1 MVRLALHSRRSR
13 SVHHLG
19 AVRRHDPRG
28 VCLRLCVRAGRQDRY
43 LQIVGHP
50 RGRHHR
56 VRRAAVP
63 LSAERS
69 VPAAAGVQPVIST
82 AITDLWYG
90 FGVALEPHNLMY
102 CFLGVLVGNL
112 VGVLPGMGPVATISI
127 LLPLTFGMPP
137 VPAILMLSGVYYGAQ
152 YGGAICSILLNLPCH
167 PPHAVT
173 CLDGFPLTKQGKGG
187 TALGITIIAAFIGAS
202 FGITEMIFLAPFLV
216 SVALKFGPAE
226 VCSLMLVGLLAGST
240 LAKGSPLNGIAMTVL
255 GLFIGIVG
263 SDIETGTPRFTFGI
277 AELFDGVEIIALALG
292 MFGIAEFMNSINN
305 TESVDLRYA
314 KVGISDM
321 FPSKADLKLA
331 FWPMI
336 RGTFIGSLCALIP
349 GTGPTIASFVSYA
362 AEKKI
367 SRTPERF
374 GHGAIEGVAC
384 PEASTHSSVQG
395 DFIPT
400 MSLGIPG
407 DTVMA
412 LLLGALI
419 IHGIVPGPQLISQHA
434 DIFWGLIASFWIG
447 NILLVILNVPMIG
460 LWVKLLIIPYRY
472 IYPSAMFFVCIVVYA
487 ANNDMFQVGETMFIG
502 VVGYILLRLDFH
514 PAPIL
519 LGFVLG
525 PRFEENFRGSLL
537 ISRGDLLTF
546 VERPISAFFLLIC
559 VVLIAA
565 QIYVWLR
572 KPKILAEEKAIE
584 AEVPATRY
592 SELAG

>member
-1 MVRLALHSRRSR
+1 MVRLALHSRRSDP
-13 SVHHLG
+13 VHHLWPIW
-19 AVRRHDPRG
+19 RHDSG
-28 VCLRLCVRAGRQDRY
+28 DLCLRLCMRARRQYGY
-43 LQIVGHP
+43 LQILRYPG
-50 RGRHHR
+50 GRRHR
-56 VRRAAVP
+56 VRCAAVS
-63 LSAERS
+63 LSPEYS
-69 VPAAAGVQPVIST
+69 VPAAARGQPMIST

-127 LLPLTFGMPP
+127 LLPLTFGMQP

-216 SVALKFGPAE
+216 KMALEFGPAE

-240 LAKGSPLNGIAMTVL
+240 LAKGSPLKGIAMTVL
-255 GLFIGIVG
+255 GLLVGIVG
-263 SDIETGTPRFTFGI
+263 SDIETGQPRFTFGI
-277 AELFDGVEIIALALG
+277 TELFDGVEIIALALG
-292 MFGIAEFMNSINN
+292 MFGVAEFLNSINN
-305 TESVDLRYA
+305 TETVDMKYA

-362 AEKKI
+362 TEKKI
-367 SRTPERF
+367 SRTPERSAR
-374 GHGAIEGVAC
+374 GAIEGVAC

-434 DIFWGLIASFWIG
+434 DIFWGLG
-447 NILLVILNVPMIG
+447 
-460 LWVKLLIIPYRY
+460 
-472 IYPSAMFFVCIVVYA
+472 CYA
-487 ANNDMFQVGETMFIG
+487 ANNAMFQVGETLFIG
-502 VVGYILLRLDFH
+502 LVGYILLRLDFH

-525 PRFEENFRGSLL
+525 PRFEENFRRSLL
-537 ISRGDLLTF
+537 ISRGDLTTF
-546 VERPISAFFLLIC
+546 IDRPISAFFLFIC
-559 VVLIAA
+559 VVLIGA

-572 KPKILAEEKAIE
+572 KPKIIAEEKAIE
-584 AEVPATRY
+584 AQVPATAF
-592 SELAG
+592 SEVAE